1 MSSRLWG
8 WTWIQRLLPSS
19 AARRVKRHHPA
30 PWRPSPFV
38 PGARCRVRRDF
49 AGPRDSFR
57 EGEVLTY
64 RGDCYSPY
72 DSYTG
77 YLFTQA
83 GTERFRVWD
92 VQDEEDPGIWRK
104 LFEEAPG

>member
-1 MSSRLWG
+1 MVAWLR
-8 WTWIQRLLPSS
+8 RLLLFSTP
-19 AARRVKRHHPA
+19 AKVTRHHPA

-38 PGARCRVRRDF
+38 PGARYRVRRDF
-49 AGPRDSFR
+49 AGPRNAFS

-77 YLFTQA
+77 YLFTQE
-83 GTERFRVWD
+83 GDERFRVWD
-92 VQDEEDPGIWRK
+92 VHDEEDTNIWRK
-104 LFEEAPG
+104 LFEEVQG